1 MVVNYN
7 NNMRSALVLFEKIKY
22 DEILS
27 KLIISRHVK
36 HFK

>member
-1 MVVNYN
+1 MRIIVV
-7 NNMRSALVLFEKIKY
+7 LLLFEKIKY